1 MRKIIRQR
9 GRGRASQAEGMESAK
24 ALRQGTLLKGAL
36 CGWRGK
42 AGAKWLKMCGGCMT
56 QAGKGLQA
64 RAPQAAMLGPS

>member
-1 MRKIIRQR
+1 
-9 GRGRASQAEGMESAK
+9 MESAK

-56 QAGKGLQA
+56 QAGKGLRA